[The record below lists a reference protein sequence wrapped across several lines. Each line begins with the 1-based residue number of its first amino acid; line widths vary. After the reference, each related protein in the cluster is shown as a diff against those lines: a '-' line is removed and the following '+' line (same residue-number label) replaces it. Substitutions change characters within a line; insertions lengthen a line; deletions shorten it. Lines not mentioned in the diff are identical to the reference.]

1 MVFRRLMVSRQSM
14 VSVPPQRGRLGGG
27 WCHRT
32 GNYSLY
38 WCLSKKRS
46 AISTRKS
53 TEILIKSKEK
63 NQKWNTDSTDFTRIG
78 LSQIHFFDNIS
89 SVIFGFCFG
98 FSRICKCCS
107 TSSSG
112 CLFSALF
119 SCSPWAIVGIS
130 VRYSLPNGHVLGGIY
145 AQVGQRAC
153 PCWVT
158 CLPMLGT
165 LLAQKCIVFGLKGT
179 GLLPK
184 RYWFTN

>member
-1 MVFRRLMVSRQSM
+1 MGAICPLILLFRGKVWCPQPAAGTQIKNESGWHRLY
-14 VSVPPQRGRLGGG
+14 
-27 WCHRT
+27 T
-32 GNYSLY
+32 D
-38 WCLSKKRS
+38 RS
-46 AISTRKS
+46 F
-53 TEILIKSKEK
+53 
-63 NQKWNTDSTDFTRIG
+63 TDP
-78 LSQIHFFDNIS
+78 FFDNIS

-119 SCSPWAIVGIS
+119 SCSPWAIVEIS

-153 PCWVT
+153 PCWAT

>member
-1 MVFRRLMVSRQSM
+1 MFYFRPVPIAVGRWALYAHWYCYSVVRCGVPSLRQ
-14 VSVPPQRGRLGGG
+14 G
-27 WCHRT
+27 H
-32 GNYSLY
+32 
-38 WCLSKKRS
+38 
-46 AISTRKS
+46 
-53 TEILIKSKEK
+53 KSKMK
-63 NQKWNTDSTDFTRIG
+63 ADSTDFTLIG
-78 LSQIHFFDNIS
+78 LSRIHFFDNIS

-119 SCSPWAIVGIS
+119 SCSSWAIVEIS

-153 PCWVT
+153 PCWET

>member
-1 MVFRRLMVSRQSM
+1 MGAICPLILLFRGKVWC
-14 VSVPPQRGRLGGG
+14 PQPAAG
-27 WCHRT
+27 T
-32 GNYSLY
+32 Q
-38 WCLSKKRS
+38 
-46 AISTRKS
+46 
-53 TEILIKSKEK
+53 IK
-63 NQKWNTDSTDFTRIG
+63 NGTRIAQTLHG
-78 LSQIHFFDNIS
+78 SVFHGSIFDNIS
-89 SVIFGFCFG
+89 SVIFGSWFW

-119 SCSPWAIVGIS
+119 SCSPWAIVEIS

-153 PCWVT
+153 PCWAT

-184 RYWFTN
+184 RYIVTIPKE